1 MENRVNLNLINLLIL
16 LKKHKS
22 MRIVAKILGKSE
34 SAISKD
40 VAKLSNEFSE
50 VLFVKTKNGFE
61 PSYYLEQIYPE
72 LEASYLQLV
81 RVVNKPIE
89 FEPLEYRELIHIVI
103 ADAEYERIVD
113 CIYPKLI
120 NQFPKSKLK
129 LSTWNQDS
137 LESLL
142 QGNVDCAIHLQNE
155 RIPKDI
161 YQTTLKIDQISAAI
175 HRKHQIDTWDELK
188 KIPFVFIDVPSWNEF
203 NYRFEEILPP
213 ESRGD
218 ISYKI
223 RVDKLKSALDIAE
236 KSKIAIQLP
245 LRYLNDN
252 FKIIPYPND
261 VSFNIAYSFYCRQT
275 DKHSPL
281 IMILQEMIED
291 CY

>member
-103 ADAEYERIVD
+103 TEAEYERVVASL
-113 CIYPKLI
+113 YPKLV
-120 NQFPKSKLK
+120 NQFPKAKLK

-203 NYRFEEILPP
+203 NYRFEEILTP

-275 DKHSPL
+275 EKHSPL
-281 IMILQEMIED
+281 ITILQEMIED

>member
-22 MRIVAKILGKSE
+22 MRIVAKIIGKSE

-72 LEASYLQLV
+72 LEASYLKLV
-81 RVVNKPIE
+81 NVVNKPIK

-103 ADAEYERIVD
+103 TDAEYERVVA
-113 CIYPKLI
+113 CLYPKLI
-120 NQFPKSKLK
+120 RKFPKAKLK

-137 LESLL
+137 LEALL
-142 QGNVDCAIHLQNE
+142 QGDVDCAIHLQNE

-161 YQTTLKIDQISAAI
+161 YQKTIKTDEIVAVVHKE
-175 HRKHQIDTWDELK
+175 HQIDTWDELK

-203 NYRFEEILPP
+203 SYRYEEILPA
-213 ESRGD
+213 ESRRD

-236 KSKIAIQLP
+236 QSKIAIQLP
-245 LRYLNDN
+245 KRYLSDN
-252 FKIIPYPND
+252 FKIIPYPNN
-261 VSFNIAYSFYCRQT
+261 VNFNIAYSFYCRRT
-275 DKHSPL
+275 EKHNPL
-281 IMILQEMIED
+281 IKMIQKMVED

>member
-1 MENRVNLNLINLLIL
+1 MENRVNLNLINILIL
-16 LKKHKS
+16 LKKYKS
-22 MRIVAKILGKSE
+22 MRVVAKILGKSE

-40 VAKLSNEFSE
+40 VSKLSNEFSE

-103 ADAEYERIVD
+103 TEAEYERVVASL
-113 CIYPKLI
+113 YPKLV
-120 NQFPKSKLK
+120 NQFPKAKLK

-213 ESRGD
+213 
-218 ISYKI
+218 
-223 RVDKLKSALDIAE
+223 
-236 KSKIAIQLP
+236 
-245 LRYLNDN
+245 
-252 FKIIPYPND
+252 
-261 VSFNIAYSFYCRQT
+261 
-275 DKHSPL
+275 
-281 IMILQEMIED
+281 
-291 CY
+291 

>member
-103 ADAEYERIVD
+103 TEAEYERVVASL
-113 CIYPKLI
+113 YPKLI
-120 NQFPKSKLK
+120 NQFPKAKLK

-142 QGNVDCAIHLQNE
+142 KGNVDCAIHLQNE

-223 RVDKLKSALDIAE
+223 RVDKLKSALD
-236 KSKIAIQLP
+236 
-245 LRYLNDN
+245 
-252 FKIIPYPND
+252 
-261 VSFNIAYSFYCRQT
+261 
-275 DKHSPL
+275 
-281 IMILQEMIED
+281 
-291 CY
+291 

>member
-22 MRIVAKILGKSE
+22 MRIVAKIIGKSE

-72 LEASYLQLV
+72 LEASYLKLV
-81 RVVNKPIE
+81 NVVNKPIK

-103 ADAEYERIVD
+103 TDAEYERVVA
-113 CIYPKLI
+113 CLYPKLI
-120 NQFPKSKLK
+120 RKFPKAKLK

-137 LESLL
+137 LEALL
-142 QGNVDCAIHLQNE
+142 QGDVDCAIHLQNE

-161 YQTTLKIDQISAAI
+161 YQKTIKTDEIVAVVHKE
-175 HRKHQIDTWDELK
+175 HQIDTWDELK

-203 NYRFEEILPP
+203 SYRYEEILPA
-213 ESRGD
+213 ESRRD

-236 KSKIAIQLP
+236 QSKIAIQLP
-245 LRYLNDN
+245 KRYLSDN
-252 FKIIPYPND
+252 FKIIPYPNN
-261 VSFNIAYSFYCRQT
+261 VNFNIAYSFYCRQT
-275 DKHSPL
+275 EKHNPS
-281 IMILQEMIED
+281 IKMIQKMVED

>member
-1 MENRVNLNLINLLIL
+1 M
-16 LKKHKS
+16 
-22 MRIVAKILGKSE
+22 
-34 SAISKD
+34 
-40 VAKLSNEFSE
+40 
-50 VLFVKTKNGFE
+50 
-61 PSYYLEQIYPE
+61 
-72 LEASYLQLV
+72 
-81 RVVNKPIE
+81 NKPIE

-103 ADAEYERIVD
+103 TEAEYERVVASL
-113 CIYPKLI
+113 YPKLV
-120 NQFPKSKLK
+120 NQFPKAKLK

-218 ISYKI
+218 ISYK
-223 RVDKLKSALDIAE
+223 
-236 KSKIAIQLP
+236 
-245 LRYLNDN
+245 
-252 FKIIPYPND
+252 
-261 VSFNIAYSFYCRQT
+261 
-275 DKHSPL
+275 
-281 IMILQEMIED
+281 
-291 CY
+291 

>member
-1 MENRVNLNLINLLIL
+1 MRV
-16 LKKHKS
+16 
-22 MRIVAKILGKSE
+22 VAKILGKSE

-40 VAKLSNEFSE
+40 VSKLSNEFSE

-103 ADAEYERIVD
+103 TEAEYERVVASL
-113 CIYPKLI
+113 YPKLV
-120 NQFPKSKLK
+120 NQFPKAKLK

-252 FKIIPYPND
+252 FKTIPYPND

-275 DKHSPL
+275 EKHSPL
-281 IMILQEMIED
+281 ITILQEMIED